1 MQGDPMDKFAQ
12 REMDDAIVDALG
24 DTPRAAD
31 LSRMKE
37 ILIRHRD
44 VLQHEF
50 DTEERP
56 EEKQKLESRLDEID
70 QQIQSMQRNL
80 ASLELQYHCLIREH
94 EQRSTILKRPLP

>member
-1 MQGDPMDKFAQ
+1 MQGDPMDEFVQ

-31 LSRMKE
+31 LSRMKD

-44 VLQHEF
+44 VLQHEL

-56 EEKQKLESRLDEID
+56 DERQKLVSRLDELD
-70 QQIQSMQRNL
+70 QQIQVLGEEATINKFVEDAIHFSHEMRKMQN
-80 ASLELQYHCLIREH
+80 
-94 EQRSTILKRPLP
+94 